1 MLASH
6 HHLGVKY
13 DVETKNKGSNT
24 GIDKIEDIVSPKDS
38 REKSKHHQAQQCY
51 Q

>member
-13 DVETKNKGSNT
+13 DIHAKNKGSKT
-24 GIDKIEDIVSPKDS
+24 GIDKIEDVISPKDGC
-38 REKSKHHQAQQCY
+38 EKSQHHQA
-51 Q
+51 